1 MLREIITFPD
11 PRLKQQAR
19 EIQEP
24 DQKIQNLAQ
33 DMAETMYENQGIG
46 LAAPQVGE
54 LLSLITVD
62 ISGPENRDSLLVLL
76 NPRIVQFEGRTQTE
90 EACLSLP
97 SFKTYVQRAQQLTV
111 QGLDLEGKGVELEAD
126 GLLAICLQHEIDHLK
141 GITLVEHASVLKRS
155 MYQKK
160 VKKWAQTA

>member
-11 PRLKQQAR
+11 PRLRQKVQK
-19 EIQEP
+19 IQEP
-24 DQKIQNLAQ
+24 NQEIRDLAH

-54 LLSLITVD
+54 VLGLITVD
-62 ISGPENRDSLLVLL
+62 ISGPETRDSLLVML
-76 NPRIVQFEGRTQTE
+76 NPRIVHLQGSTQSE

-97 SFKTYVQRAQQLTV
+97 AFKTNVRRAQQITV
-111 QGLDLEGKGVELEAD
+111 QGLDLQGKELEIQAED
-126 GLLAICLQHEIDHLK
+126 LLAICLQHEIDHLH
-141 GITLVEHASVLKRS
+141 GITLLDHASVLKRS

-160 VKKWAQTA
+160 VKKWVQTA